1 MAFIGALCSMNEND
15 IAQLWSRV
23 SAQVFGELDEHTR
36 DLWVTPITPRAV
48 NDQSLVLSIPNKY
61 FSDWLETNGYA
72 RRIEQILAA
81 EMGGP
86 RALSYEYSFNLDEV
100 RTNDTPDTTTF
111 EYLPEKVF
119 LMSWG
124 FNPNYTF
131 DDFITD
137 ESNRFAKAICE
148 GCAQTPGS
156 RYNPV
161 FIYSPAGLGKTHLLH
176 AFGNKML
183 QLSKGFRIAYIS
195 ADRFISDYVGAIKD
209 HRLDTFRSKFQNSVA
224 LLLDDVHFLAGKEG
238 SSEEFFHVFNMMFDA
253 RKQIIITSDRK
264 PQDLKDGF
272 QDRLISRFEWGVIA
286 DIGQPSME
294 LRLAILRHK
303 AQKQQVYVPDDVLR
317 FLAENISENIRRLEG
332 ALIRMIAK
340 SLTENIP
347 LTIDNVRTMLKDM
360 IDPTPRTV
368 SIERIIAAL
377 EEEFRIPRREL
388 LSRKRS
394 SQLALARQF
403 GMYLA
408 KMLTDLPYLAI
419 SEHFGRRD
427 HTTAYHAYLKIKN
440 LIDTNPYYAQLV
452 NNLTK
457 KVRP

>member
-1 MAFIGALCSMNEND
+1 
-15 IAQLWSRV
+15 
-23 SAQVFGELDEHTR
+23 
-36 DLWVTPITPRAV
+36 
-48 NDQSLVLSIPNKY
+48 
-61 FSDWLETNGYA
+61 
-72 RRIEQILAA
+72 
-81 EMGGP
+81 
-86 RALSYEYSFNLDEV
+86 
-100 RTNDTPDTTTF
+100 
-111 EYLPEKVF
+111 
-119 LMSWG
+119 
-124 FNPNYTF
+124 
-131 DDFITD
+131 
-137 ESNRFAKAICE
+137 
-148 GCAQTPGS
+148 
-156 RYNPV
+156 
-161 FIYSPAGLGKTHLLH
+161 
-176 AFGNKML
+176 
-183 QLSKGFRIAYIS
+183 
-195 ADRFISDYVGAIKD
+195 
-209 HRLDTFRSKFQNSVA
+209 
-224 LLLDDVHFLAGKEG
+224 
-238 SSEEFFHVFNMMFDA
+238 MMFDA

-264 PQDLKDGF
+264 PQDLKGGF

-317 FLAENISENIRRLEG
+317 FLAENIPENIRRLEG
-332 ALIRMIAK
+332 ALIGMLAK

-360 IDPTPRTV
+360 IDSTPRTV